1 MTNSNQQSKFFNLT
15 TTGVGYANR
24 IRKIPLR
31 KGHALAVTFDAKR
44 GEADE
49 NGKVATTTI
58 ELYVRG
64 SEAIKHIQNLLDNG
78 YDPLKDKVYASF
90 EIGDIQPDVNE
101 KDGSPKSYVRKDG
114 THKVVLRGNLLRI
127 KFMMLNG
134 EYVVHLQKPAESA
147 APSHDETSDKASAP
161 ASEVA
166 ASDFEAQS
174 EEAVA

>member
-31 KGHALAVTFDAKR
+31 KGYALAVTFDAKR

-58 ELYVRG
+58 ELYARG

-90 EIGDIQPDVNE
+90 EIGDIQPDVNDQ
-101 KDGSPKSYVRKDG
+101 DGSPKSYKRKDG
-114 THKVVLRGNLLRI
+114 THKVVLRGNLLKI
-127 KFMMLNG
+127 KFMTVNG
-134 EYVVHLQKPAESA
+134 EYVVHAEKPAESS
-147 APSHDETSDKASAP
+147 APSADESKDDAQGP
-161 ASEVA
+161 ASDA
-166 ASDFEAQS
+166 TASVVE
-174 EEAVA
+174 EEAAA

>member
-31 KGHALAVTFDAKR
+31 KGYALAVTFDAKR

-58 ELYVRG
+58 ELYARG

-114 THKVVLRGNLLRI
+114 THKVVLRGTLLRI

-134 EYVVHLQKPAESA
+134 EYVVHSQKPAESSS
-147 APSHDETSDKASAP
+147 PSADESKDDANAP
-161 ASEVA
+161 ASDA
-166 ASDFEAQS
+166 TASVVE
-174 EEAVA
+174 EEAAA

>member
-31 KGHALAVTFDAKR
+31 KGYALAVTFDAKR

-49 NGKVATTTI
+49 KGKVATTTI
-58 ELYVRG
+58 ELYARG

-114 THKVVLRGNLLRI
+114 THKVVLRGTLLRI

-134 EYVVHLQKPAESA
+134 EYVVHSQKPAESSS
-147 APSHDETSDKASAP
+147 PSADESKDDANAP
-161 ASEVA
+161 ASDA
-166 ASDFEAQS
+166 TASVVE
-174 EEAVA
+174 EEAAA